1 MPYIALRRVMLPQGT
16 INHYIYMK
24 KVLVIAAHP
33 DDEVLGCG
41 GTIARLTA
49 EGAECHL
56 LIVTD
61 GSSAQ
66 YRESDHLYE
75 IIEAKKKETKGC
87 ADLMGFKSIC
97 YGELPDM
104 KLDTTPHI
112 RINQVIEKVI
122 DEIQPD
128 TVFTHFWGD
137 VNRDHQEVYK
147 STLVAVRPVMGQVVK
162 ELYCYRVPSS
172 TEWTPNK
179 ADTMFM
185 PNYFVDI
192 ENFAEQKYKA
202 FACYSTE
209 LRDYPHPRSV
219 QYLRENDKVVG
230 LRVGLLVAEE
240 FMMLRKL
247 Y

>member
-1 MPYIALRRVMLPQGT
+1 
-16 INHYIYMK
+16 MK

-33 DDEVLGCG
+33 DDEVLGMG
-41 GTIARLTA
+41 GTIAKLVK
-49 EGAECHL
+49 EGNTVDV

-66 YRESDHLYE
+66 YRDSDHLAE
-75 IIEAKKKETKGC
+75 IIEAKKIETRDC
-87 ADLMGFKSIC
+87 ADVLGIRDIY

-112 RINQVIEKVI
+112 RINQVIEDVI
-122 DEIQPD
+122 DKVQPD
-128 TVFTHFWGD
+128 AVFTHFWGD
-137 VNRDHQEVYK
+137 VNCDHQNVYK
-147 STLVAVRPVMGQVVK
+147 STLVAVRPVMGQVVR

-185 PNYFVDI
+185 PNCFVDI
-192 ENFAEQKYKA
+192 EAYAEQKYKA

-219 QYLRENDKVVG
+219 QYLRESDKAAG
-230 LRVGLLVAEE
+230 LRVGMLAAEE
-240 FMMLRKL
+240 FVLLRKL
-247 Y
+247 A

>member
-1 MPYIALRRVMLPQGT
+1 
-16 INHYIYMK
+16 MK

-33 DDEVLGCG
+33 DDEVLGMG
-41 GTIARLTA
+41 GTIAKLVKN
-49 EGAECHL
+49 GCVVDVM
-56 LIVTD
+56 IVTD
-61 GSSAQ
+61 GSSSQ
-66 YRESDHLYE
+66 YRDFDHLDE
-75 IIEAKKKETKGC
+75 IISAKKKETRIC
-87 ADLMGFKSIC
+87 ADFLGVRDIY

-112 RINQVIEKVI
+112 RINQVIEDVI
-122 DEIQPD
+122 DKVQPD

-192 ENFAEQKYKA
+192 EQFAEQKY
-202 FACYSTE
+202 
-209 LRDYPHPRSV
+209 
-219 QYLRENDKVVG
+219 
-230 LRVGLLVAEE
+230 LLVIPRN
-240 FMMLRKL
+240 FVIILILVL
-247 Y
+247 YNILERMTRW

>member
-1 MPYIALRRVMLPQGT
+1 
-16 INHYIYMK
+16 MK
-24 KVLVIAAHP
+24 TVLVIAAHP
-33 DDEVLGCG
+33 DDEVLGAG
-41 GTIARLTA
+41 GTIAKLSA

-61 GSSAQ
+61 GSSSQ
-66 YRESDHLYE
+66 YRDSDHLAE

-87 ADLMGFKSIC
+87 ADILGFKSIH

-104 KLDTTPHI
+104 KLDKTPHI
-112 RINQVIEKVI
+112 TINQIIERVI

-128 TVFTHFWGD
+128 TVLTHFWGD

-147 STLVAVRPVMGQVVK
+147 STLVAVRPVMGQMVK
-162 ELYCYRVPSS
+162 ELYCYKVPSS

-185 PNYFVDI
+185 PNVFVDI
-192 ENFAEQKYKA
+192 EKYADQKYKA

-209 LRDYPHPRSV
+209 LREYPHPRSV
-219 QYLRENDKVVG
+219 QYLQETDMAAG
-230 LRVGLLVAEE
+230 LRVGMLATEE
-240 FMMLRKL
+240 FVLLRKL
-247 Y
+247 V

>member
-1 MPYIALRRVMLPQGT
+1 
-16 INHYIYMK
+16 MK

-33 DDEVLGCG
+33 DDEVLGVG
-41 GTIARLTA
+41 GTIAKLSSQ
-49 EGAECHL
+49 GVECHL

-66 YRESDHLYE
+66 YRDSDHLQE
-75 IIEAKKKETKGC
+75 IIEAKKKETQGC
-87 ADLMGFKSIC
+87 ADVLGFKSIH
-97 YGELPDM
+97 YGEQPDM
-104 KLDTTPHI
+104 RLDKTPHI
-112 RINQVIEKVI
+112 VINQVIEKVI
-122 DEIQPD
+122 DEVQPD

-192 ENFAEQKYKA
+192 KDYSEQKYKA

-209 LRDYPHPRSV
+209 LREYPHPRSV
-219 QYLRENDKVVG
+219 QYLRETDKAAG
-230 LRVGLLVAEE
+230 LRIGLLAAEE
-240 FMMLRKL
+240 LVLLRKL
-247 Y
+247 D

>member
-1 MPYIALRRVMLPQGT
+1 MNR
-16 INHYIYMK
+16 
-24 KVLVIAAHP
+24 VLVIAAHP
-33 DDEVLGCG
+33 DDEVLGVG
-41 GTIARLTA
+41 GTVAKLCA
-49 EGAECHL
+49 QGVECHL

-61 GSSAQ
+61 GSSSQ
-66 YRESDHLYE
+66 YRDSDHLLE
-75 IIEAKKKETKGC
+75 IIEAKKLETRGC
-87 ADLMGFKSIC
+87 ANILGFKSIR

-104 KLDTTPHI
+104 KLDKTPHI
-112 RINQVIEKVI
+112 VINQVIEKVI
-122 DEIQPD
+122 DEVQPD

-185 PNYFVDI
+185 PNFFVDI
-192 ENFAEQKYKA
+192 EKYAEQKYKA

-209 LRDYPHPRSV
+209 LREYPHPRSV
-219 QYLRENDKVVG
+219 QYLRETDKAAG
-230 LRVGLLVAEE
+230 LRVGLLAAEE
-240 FMMLRKL
+240 FVLLRKL
-247 Y
+247 D

>member
-1 MPYIALRRVMLPQGT
+1 
-16 INHYIYMK
+16 MK

-33 DDEVLGCG
+33 DDEVLGVG
-41 GTIARLTA
+41 GTIAKLSST
-49 EGAECHL
+49 GAECHL

-61 GSSAQ
+61 GSSSQ
-66 YRESDHLYE
+66 YRDSDHLHE
-75 IIEAKKKETKGC
+75 IIEAKKLETKGC
-87 ADLMGFKSIC
+87 ADLLGFKSIH

-104 KLDTTPHI
+104 KLDKTPHI
-112 RINQVIEKVI
+112 AINQVIEKVI

-128 TVFTHFWGD
+128 TVFTHFGGD

-147 STLVAVRPVMGQVVK
+147 STLVAVRPVRGQVVK

-192 ENFAEQKYKA
+192 EKYAERKYEA

-209 LRDYPHPRSV
+209 LREYPHPRSV
-219 QYLRENDKVVG
+219 QYLRETDKAAG
-230 LRVGLLVAEE
+230 LRVGLLAAEE
-240 FMMLRKL
+240 FVLMRKID
-247 Y
+247 

>member
-1 MPYIALRRVMLPQGT
+1 
-16 INHYIYMK
+16 MK

-33 DDEVLGCG
+33 DDEVMGLG
-41 GTIARLTA
+41 GTIAKLSA
-49 EGAECHL
+49 QGVECHL

-61 GSSAQ
+61 GSSSQ
-66 YRESDHLYE
+66 YRDSGHLHE
-75 IIEAKKKETKGC
+75 IIEAKKKETKEC
-87 ADLMGFKSIC
+87 SDLLGFKSIN

-112 RINQVIEKVI
+112 RINQVIEDVI
-122 DEIQPD
+122 DKVQPD
-128 TVFTHFWGD
+128 TVFTNFWGD
-137 VNRDHQEVYK
+137 VNLDHQEVYK

-172 TEWTPNK
+172 TEWMPNK

-192 ENFAEQKYKA
+192 EQYAEQKYKA

-209 LRDYPHPRSV
+209 LREYPHPRSV
-219 QYLRENDKVVG
+219 QYLRETDRAAG
-230 LRVGLLVAEE
+230 LRVGLFAAEE
-240 FMMLRKL
+240 FVLLRKL
-247 Y
+247 D

>member
-1 MPYIALRRVMLPQGT
+1 
-16 INHYIYMK
+16 MK

-33 DDEVLGCG
+33 DDEVLGVG
-41 GTIARLTA
+41 GTIAKLSA
-49 EGAECHL
+49 KGVECHL

-61 GSSAQ
+61 GSSSQ
-66 YRESDHLYE
+66 YRNSDHLHE
-75 IIEAKKKETKGC
+75 IIEAKKLETKGC
-87 ADLMGFKSIC
+87 ADLLGFISIH

-104 KLDTTPHI
+104 KLDKTPHI
-112 RINQVIEKVI
+112 AINQVIEKVI
-122 DEIQPD
+122 EEVQPD

-147 STLVAVRPVMGQVVK
+147 STLVAARPVMGQVVK

-192 ENFAEQKYKA
+192 EKFAEQKYNA

-209 LRDYPHPRSV
+209 LREYPHPRSV
-219 QYLRENDKVVG
+219 QHLRETDRAAG
-230 LRVGLLVAEE
+230 LRVGLLAVEE
-240 FMMLRKL
+240 FVLLRKL
-247 Y
+247 D

>member
-1 MPYIALRRVMLPQGT
+1 
-16 INHYIYMK
+16 MK
-24 KVLVIAAHP
+24 NVLVIAAHP
-33 DDEVLGCG
+33 DDEVLGMG
-41 GTIARLTA
+41 GTIAKMVKA
-49 EGAECHL
+49 GCFVDV

-66 YRESDHLYE
+66 YRDSDHLAE
-75 IIEAKKKETKGC
+75 IIEAKKKETRNC
-87 ADLMGFKSIC
+87 ADVLGVRDIY

-112 RINQVIEKVI
+112 RINQVIEDVI
-122 DEIQPD
+122 DKIQPD
-128 TVFTHFWGD
+128 AVFTHFWGD
-137 VNRDHQEVYK
+137 VNCDHQNVYK

-185 PNYFVDI
+185 PNFFVDI
-192 ENFAEQKYKA
+192 EKYAEQKYKA
-202 FACYSTE
+202 FARYSTE
-209 LRDYPHPRSV
+209 LREYPHPRSV

-230 LRVGLLVAEE
+230 LRVGLLAAEE
-240 FMMLRKL
+240 FVLLRKL
-247 Y
+247 D

>member
-1 MPYIALRRVMLPQGT
+1 
-16 INHYIYMK
+16 MK

-33 DDEVLGCG
+33 DDEVLGMG
-41 GTIARLTA
+41 GTIAKLVKN
-49 EGAECHL
+49 GCVVDVM
-56 LIVTD
+56 IVTD
-61 GSSAQ
+61 GSSSQ
-66 YRESDHLYE
+66 YRDFDHLDE
-75 IIEAKKKETKGC
+75 IISAKKKETRIC
-87 ADLMGFKSIC
+87 ADFLGVRDIY

-112 RINQVIEKVI
+112 RINQVIEDVI
-122 DEIQPD
+122 DKVQPD

-192 ENFAEQKYKA
+192 EQ
-202 FACYSTE
+202 
-209 LRDYPHPRSV
+209 SV

-230 LRVGLLVAEE
+230 LRVGMLAAEE
-240 FMMLRKL
+240 FVMLRKL
-247 Y
+247 D

>member
-1 MPYIALRRVMLPQGT
+1 
-16 INHYIYMK
+16 MK

-33 DDEVLGCG
+33 DDEVLGMG
-41 GTIARLTA
+41 GTIAKLVKD
-49 EGAECHL
+49 GATVDI

-61 GSSAQ
+61 GSSSQ
-66 YRESDHLYE
+66 YRDSNHLDE
-75 IIEAKKKETKGC
+75 IIEAKKKETRNC
-87 ADLMGFKSIC
+87 ADILGVRDIY

-112 RINQVIEKVI
+112 RINQVIEEVI
-122 DEIQPD
+122 DRVQPD
-128 TVFTHFWGD
+128 AVFTHFWGD
-137 VNRDHQEVYK
+137 VNCDHQNVYK

-185 PNYFVDI
+185 PNLFVDI
-192 ENFAEQKYKA
+192 TDYAGQKYKA
-202 FACYSTE
+202 FAQYATE

-230 LRVGLLVAEE
+230 LRVGLLAAEE
-240 FMMLRKL
+240 FVMLRKL
-247 Y
+247 V